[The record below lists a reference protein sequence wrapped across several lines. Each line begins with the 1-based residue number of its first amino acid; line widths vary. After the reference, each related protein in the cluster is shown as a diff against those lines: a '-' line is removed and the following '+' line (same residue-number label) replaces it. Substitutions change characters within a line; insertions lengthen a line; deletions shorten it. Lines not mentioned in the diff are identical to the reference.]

1 MSRTVVTAALLL
13 ASAPTPRA
21 LANKGPAYQ
30 IFEDSALGMTLP
42 PKKVLLGDKG
52 MDKVLSDC
60 VTGAPAASG
69 SALYWLEIGKA
80 GNVTSAKVRGTG
92 SSSLDS
98 CLAGGLKKASIT
110 EKLPNA
116 IVIVGRIDV
125 LDKNKPN
132 GGFLVSPKVS
142 EVAVL
147 LDAKGGPWQLGTKR
161 LAYTENRAADISAA
175 LDAQVTALNACAA
188 KRPASAGDID
198 LVAWLDGGKPVVRG
212 TGDSAY
218 DTCVATAL
226 WSVKLPT
233 TQSAI
238 WMELSLKKAAEPLAP
253 RTDKASLSKET
264 ALKDALT
271 TAVRARS
278 ASLYDCTA
286 GKKAKLAKV
295 TVARAAGKATI
306 KAVSTG
312 DATAD
317 TCVKTK
323 FGEVSIKTATPEDKL
338 DLEVEVTPGQ

>member
-1 MSRTVVTAALLL
+1 MRRRTAVTALVL
-13 ASAPTPRA
+13 AAATPA
-21 LANKGPAYQ
+21 LADKGPAYQ
-30 IFEDSALGMTLP
+30 VFEDSALGMTLP

-52 MDKVLSDC
+52 MDKVLGDC

-69 SALYWLEIGKA
+69 SALYWLEVGKA

-110 EKLPNA
+110 EKLPSS

-125 LDKNKPN
+125 LDKNKGN
-132 GGFLVSPKVS
+132 GSFLVSPKVS
-142 EVAVL
+142 DVAVL
-147 LDAKGGPWQLGTKR
+147 LDAKGGPWQLGTRR

-175 LDAQVTALNACAA
+175 LDAQVTSLNACAA
-188 KRPASAGDID
+188 KRPASAGEID
-198 LVAWLDGGKPVVRG
+198 LVAWLDGGKPLVRG

-233 TQSAI
+233 SQSAI
-238 WMELSLKKAAEPLAP
+238 WIEMSLKKAAEPLAP
-253 RTDKASLSKET
+253 RTDKASLSKGR
-264 ALKDALT
+264 ALEDALG

-278 ASLYDCTA
+278 ASLYDCTD
-286 GKKAKLAKV
+286 GKKAKLSKV
-295 TVARAAGKATI
+295 TVALAGGKATS

-312 DATAD
+312 DAAAD
-317 TCVKTK
+317 ACVKTK
-323 FGEVSIKTATPEDKL
+323 FGEVSIKAATPEDKL
-338 DLEVEVTPGQ
+338 ELEVEVAPAQ

>member
-1 MSRTVVTAALLL
+1 MRTAHVAVSCLLL
-13 ASAPTPRA
+13 ASSTPA
-21 LANKGPAYQ
+21 LADKGPAYQ

-42 PKKVLLGDKG
+42 PKKILLGDKG
-52 MDKVLSDC
+52 MDKTLSDC

-69 SALYWLEIGKA
+69 SALYWLELGKA
-80 GNVTSAKVRGTG
+80 GNVTAAKVRGTG
-92 SSSLDS
+92 STSLDS
-98 CLAGGLKKASIT
+98 CLAGGLKKASVT

-125 LDKNKPN
+125 VDKNKAN
-132 GGFLVSPKVS
+132 GSFLTSPKLS

-161 LAYTENRAADISAA
+161 LAYTENRAADISAS
-175 LDAQVTALNACAA
+175 LDGQAAALNACAA
-188 KRPASAGDID
+188 KRPASAGEVDVIAWID
-198 LVAWLDGGKPVVRG
+198 GSRPLVRG

-218 DTCVATAL
+218 DTCLSGAL
-226 WSVKLPT
+226 AAIKLPT
-233 TQSAI
+233 SSSAI

-253 RTDKASLSKET
+253 RTDKASLGKEQ

-278 ASLYDCTA
+278 ASLYDCTD

-295 TVARAAGKATI
+295 TVALAGGKATI
-306 KAVSTG
+306 KTVATG

-317 TCVKTK
+317 TCVKSK
-323 FGEVSIKTATPEDKL
+323 FGEVSIKSATPEDKL
-338 DLEVEVTPGQ
+338 DLEVEVVPQ

>member
-1 MSRTVVTAALLL
+1 MRIAWIASLLL
-13 ASAPTPRA
+13 LTSTPA
-21 LANKGPAYQ
+21 LADKGPAYQ

-52 MDKVLSDC
+52 MDKVLTDC
-60 VTGAPAASG
+60 VVGAPAASG
-69 SALYWLEIGKA
+69 SALYWIEVGKA
-80 GNVTSAKVRGTG
+80 GNVTTAKVRGSG
-92 SSSLDS
+92 STSLDS

-125 LDKNKPN
+125 LDKNKN
-132 GGFLVSPKVS
+132 TGFLVSPKVS
-142 EVAVL
+142 DVAVL

-161 LAYTENRAADISAA
+161 LAYTENRSADIAAA
-175 LDAQVTALNACAA
+175 LDGQAAGLNACSA
-188 KRPASAGDID
+188 KRAATAGDVD
-198 LVAWLDGGKPVVRG
+198 LVAWLDGGKPLVRG
-212 TGDSAY
+212 TADSAF
-218 DTCVATAL
+218 DACIAMAL

-233 TQSAI
+233 SQSAL

-253 RTDKASLSKET
+253 RTDKASLSKDQ

-278 ASLYDCTA
+278 ASLYDCTD

-295 TVARAAGKATI
+295 TVALAAGKASI
-306 KAVSTG
+306 KTVSTG

-317 TCVKTK
+317 ACVKTK
-323 FGEVSIKTATPEDKL
+323 FGDVTIKSAAPEDKL
-338 DLEVEVTPGQ
+338 ELEIEITPQ